1 MKFFMEFVYIPLGGS
16 RLGTARKWL
25 NIGIVFVISGV
36 WHGSGS
42 VWEKYIVWGLIHAFG
57 MIFCLF
63 ITKFGVDFL
72 KFGAIKRFV
81 TFLFVSFAWIYF
93 SFGDIGIIE
102 ANIFLKT
109 LIFGFL
115 ADFWRILFV
124 FCVVFF
130 GLLIY
135 NQINFFCLIKRMFLR
150 ANSVVICLFF
160 IIYAL
165 VIYKLMPNEIP
176 NFMYGDF

>member
-1 MKFFMEFVYIPLGGS
+1 MGKIY
-16 RLGTARKWL
+16 
-25 NIGIVFVISGV
+25 
-36 WHGSGS
+36 
-42 VWEKYIVWGLIHAFG
+42 
-57 MIFCLF
+57 
-63 ITKFGVDFL
+63 TKFGVDFL

-135 NQINFFCLIKRMFLR
+135 NQINFFCLIKRMFLH

-176 NFMYGDF
+176 NFMYGGF